1 MTLLRPTLIQRGFS
15 LMELMI
21 ALAIF
26 GILAAIAVPGYQEHV
41 RKTRRT
47 EAHTALTTLATL
59 QERFFSDYGSY
70 TAELVTSSSP
80 SVCPGDDPGL
90 DYGTTS
96 SGGNYTLSVTDL
108 EDASGVDVTPTWD
121 LADCRITAN
130 QATFFEITATATG
143 AQAGDADCPTI
154 TFDSTGATGPSA
166 ACWNR

>member
-70 TAELVTSSSP
+70 TGELVTSSSA

-90 DYGTTS
+90 GYGTTS
-96 SGGNYTLSVTDL
+96 SDGNYTLSVTKSDGT
-108 EDASGVDVTPTWD
+108 AFTPPTWD
-121 LADCRITAN
+121 LAVPCGITAN
-130 QATFFEITATATG
+130 QATDFRITATATG
-143 AQAGDADCPTI
+143 AQAGDSVCPTI
-154 TFDSTGATGPSA
+154 WLDSSGRTGPSA
-166 ACWNR
+166 PCWNR